1 MVRRAVSLTEKE
13 VLYHSPWTRI
23 SKSTFL
29 FRIRELLKK
38 SNAHW
43 TQWIDAQLLPI
54 ELDVPEPAQVQDS
67 TIDARSDDAIS
78 LLSLPP
84 EVRKITYAYA
94 RNTSDVQW
102 RRRQLVVNGIL
113 REHAGQPAL
122 TKTCSAIRCE
132 TLPIFYSQNGFVLVL
147 DRVRA
152 LSLGNTELGVFDWL

>member
-43 TQWIDAQLLPI
+43 TQWIDEQLLPV
-54 ELDVPEPAQVQDS
+54 ELDVPELAQVQGS
-67 TIDARSDDAIS
+67 TIDARSNDGIS

-84 EVRKITYAYA
+84 EVRKITYA
-94 RNTSDVQW
+94 
-102 RRRQLVVNGIL
+102 
-113 REHAGQPAL
+113 
-122 TKTCSAIRCE
+122 
-132 TLPIFYSQNGFVLVL
+132 
-147 DRVRA
+147 
-152 LSLGNTELGVFDWL
+152 